1 MVLCAK
7 PRAYVMNATATL
19 ADAPITETLSAI
31 VGSAHVLT
39 SHDDRRFYGSDIFR
53 GGELPIAVVLPGSV
67 AELQD
72 IVRVAARHRLPVTVR
87 GGGASYT
94 DGYNHSRPGGIT
106 IGTDRLT
113 AIDIDTRK
121 NIVTVEPGVTWA
133 ALHESLKARGLRTP
147 FWGPFSGLA
156 ATIGGSISQNS
167 ISHGPGVSAESVVA
181 LDIVTGTGDLL
192 RTASGGS
199 ANGEPFFRHFGPDL
213 TGLFTGD
220 CGALGI
226 KAAITLK
233 LVARHDA
240 FAALSFSFT
249 SFTAMHTAMAEI
261 ARQGLDDENFGLDA
275 ALQQGQIG
283 RNDSVSAKAEIA
295 KSVMKSAG
303 SVAGG
308 LKSLAKMA
316 VAGDRAL
323 MAADYAVHYIADGI
337 DQPSAEAKA
346 AAIRAI
352 GRRHGTEIANSVPVI
367 VRGMPFAPLT
377 NILGPKGE
385 RWCALHGLFAHD
397 AVDAFHAAIT
407 TFWNDN
413 RLQMDAHGVYTG
425 AMFMAVGSSAFVY
438 EPAFYWPETRDIVHD
453 RMVPANHLTTVDS
466 HPAAPEAT
474 ALVAR
479 LKHDVI
485 ELMHAHGAAHLQIGK
500 TYPYLTGRNPAAVAL
515 LRAIKAELDPH
526 DILNPGA
533 LGL

>member
-1 MVLCAK
+1 MSAAAIV
-7 PRAYVMNATATL
+7 
-19 ADAPITETLSAI
+19 ADAPVAETLAAI
-31 VGSAHVLT
+31 VGAANVLT
-39 SHDDRRFYGSDIFR
+39 GHDDRRFYGSDIFR
-53 GGELPIAVVLPGSV
+53 GGEVPVAVVLPGSV

-72 IVRVAARHRLPVTVR
+72 VVRVAGRQRLPVTVR

-94 DGYNHSRPGGIT
+94 DGYTHARPGGIT
-106 IGTDRLT
+106 IATDRLT
-113 AIDIDTRK
+113 AIHLDEAK

-133 ALHESLKARGLRTP
+133 KLYETLKARGLRTP

-156 ATIGGSISQNS
+156 ATVGGSISQNS
-167 ISHGPGVSAESVVA
+167 ISHGPGVSADSVVA
-181 LDIVTGTGDLL
+181 MDIVTGTGELL
-192 RTASGGS
+192 RTGSGGS
-199 ANGEPFFRHFGPDL
+199 AHGSPFFRNFGPDL

-249 SFTAMHTAMAEI
+249 SFAAMHDAMAEI
-261 ARQGLDDENFGLDA
+261 ARAGLDDENFGLDA
-275 ALQQGQIG
+275 TLQQGQIG
-283 RNDSVSAKAEIA
+283 RNDSVSAKADIA
-295 KSVMKSAG
+295 MSVMKSAG

-323 MAADYAVHYIADGI
+323 KAADYAVHYIADGV
-337 DQPSAEAKA
+337 DQASADAKV
-346 AAIRAI
+346 AAIRAV
-352 GRRHGTEIANSVPVI
+352 GRRYGTEIANTVPTI

-385 RWCALHGLFAHD
+385 RWCPMHGLFAHD
-397 AVDAFHAAIT
+397 AVNAFHEAIT
-407 TFWNDN
+407 AFWAANKHE
-413 RLQMDAHGVYTG
+413 MDAHGIYTG
-425 AMFMAVGSSAFVY
+425 AMFMAVGGSAFVY
-438 EPAFYWPETRDIVHD
+438 EPTFYWPDARDIVHD
-453 RMVPANHLTTVDS
+453 RMAPADHLATIDAY
-466 HPAAPEAT
+466 PAAPEAA
-474 ALVAR
+474 ALVAQ

-485 ELMHAHGAAHLQIGK
+485 DLMHAHGAAHLQIGK
-500 TYPYLTGRNPAAVAL
+500 TYPYLTGRNAASVAL

>member
-1 MVLCAK
+1 M
-7 PRAYVMNATATL
+7 TAAVVVDASLTGTL
-19 ADAPITETLSAI
+19 AAI
-31 VGSAHVLT
+31 VGAANVLT
-39 SHDDRRFYGSDIFR
+39 SRDDRRFYGSDIFR
-53 GGELPIAVVLPGSV
+53 GGELPVAVVLPGSIT
-67 AELQD
+67 ELQD
-72 IVRVAARHRLPVTVR
+72 VVRVAARHRVAVTVR

-94 DGYNHSRPGGIT
+94 DGYTHTRPGGIT

-113 AIDIDTRK
+113 AIHIDET
-121 NIVTVEPGVTWA
+121 NAIVSVEPGATWEKLYT
-133 ALHESLKARGLRTP
+133 ALKGRGLRTP

-156 ATIGGSISQNS
+156 ATVGGSISQNS

-192 RTASGGS
+192 RTGSGGS
-199 ANGEPFFRHFGPDL
+199 AGGFPFFRHYGPDL

-233 LVARHDA
+233 LVTRHEA
-240 FAALSFSFT
+240 FAALSFSFST
-249 SFTAMHTAMAEI
+249 FAAMHAAMAAI
-261 ARQGLDDENFGLDA
+261 ARAGLDDENFGLDA

-295 KSVMKSAG
+295 KSVMKSAS

-323 MAADYAVHYIADGI
+323 KAADYAVHYIADGV
-337 DQPSAEAKA
+337 DRASADAKA

-352 GRRHGTEIANSVPVI
+352 GSPYGTEIANSVPTV

-385 RWCALHGLFAHD
+385 RWVPMHGLFAHD
-397 AVDAFHAAIT
+397 AVVGFHDAIT
-407 TFWNDN
+407 AFWDAH
-413 RLQMDAHGVYTG
+413 RAEMDAHGIYTG
-425 AMFMAVGSSAFVY
+425 AMFMAVGASAFVY
-438 EPAFYWPETRDIVHD
+438 EPTFYWPDARDIVHD
-453 RMVPANHLTTVDS
+453 RMAPAEHLATLAA
-466 HPAAPEAT
+466 HAAAPDA
-474 ALVAR
+474 AKLVAE
-479 LKHDVI
+479 LKHEVI
-485 ELMHAHGAAHLQIGK
+485 DLMRAHGAAHLQIGK
-500 TYPYLTGRNPAAVAL
+500 TYPYLAGRNPASVAL

>member
-1 MVLCAK
+1 MSAAV
-7 PRAYVMNATATL
+7 V
-19 ADAPITETLSAI
+19 ADAPVADMLAAI
-31 VGSAHVLT
+31 VGTANVL
-39 SHDDRRFYGSDIFR
+39 SGQDDRRFYGSDIFR
-53 GGELPIAVVLPGSV
+53 GGEVPVAVVLPGSV

-72 IVRVAARHRLPVTVR
+72 VVRVAARHRLPVTVR

-94 DGYNHSRPGGIT
+94 DGYTHARPGGIT
-106 IGTDRLT
+106 IATDRLT
-113 AIDIDTRK
+113 AINLDTAK
-121 NIVTVEPGVTWA
+121 NIVTVEPGVTWS
-133 ALHESLKARGLRTP
+133 ALYETLKAHGLRTP

-156 ATIGGSISQNS
+156 ATVGGSISQNA
-167 ISHGPGVSAESVVA
+167 ISHGPGVSADSVVA
-181 LDIVTGTGDLL
+181 MDIVTGTGELL
-192 RTASGGS
+192 RTGSGGS
-199 ANGEPFFRHFGPDL
+199 ANGTPFFRNFGPDL

-226 KAAITLK
+226 KTAITLK
-233 LVARHDA
+233 LVARHEA

-249 SFTAMHTAMAEI
+249 SFAAMHDAMAAI
-261 ARQGLDDENFGLDA
+261 AREGLDDENFGLNA

-283 RNDSVSAKAEIA
+283 RNDSISAKAEIA

-323 MAADYAVHYIADGI
+323 KAADYAVHYIADGI
-337 DQPSAEAKA
+337 DQASADAKA
-346 AAIRAI
+346 TAIRAI
-352 GRRHGTEIANSVPVI
+352 GRQHGTEIANTVPTI

-397 AVDAFHAAIT
+397 AVEAFHDAIMA
-407 TFWNDN
+407 FWDARQNE
-413 RLQMDAHGVYTG
+413 MDAHGIYTG
-425 AMFMAVGSSAFVY
+425 AMFMAVGGSAFVY
-438 EPAFYWPETRDIVHD
+438 EPAFYWPDARDIVHD
-453 RMVPANHLTTVDS
+453 RMVPADHLATIDAY
-466 HPAAPEAT
+466 PAAPEAA
-474 ALVAR
+474 ALVAK
-479 LKHDVI
+479 LKHGVI
-485 ELMHAHGAAHLQIGK
+485 DLMHAHGAAHLQIGK
-500 TYPYLTGRNPAAVAL
+500 TYPYLTGRNPASVAL